1 MNNFK
6 DLDVWQR
13 AARLSVELFQ
23 EMKAC
28 NEYGLRDQVTRSALS
43 IPSNI
48 AEGTARLSD
57 RESVQFLSVARGS
70 AAELESQVLI
80 GMDAGLIGR
89 DAGQRWLREVRDIQ
103 AMLTGLIK
111 RYRSRMT

>member
-1 MNNFK
+1 MKNFK

-13 AARLSVELFQ
+13 AARLSAEIFQ
-23 EMKAC
+23 ETKDC
-28 NEYGLRDQVTRSALS
+28 REYGFRDQVTRSGLS

-48 AEGTARLSD
+48 AEGTARRSD

-70 AAELESQVLI
+70 AAELASQVMI
-80 GMDAGLIGR
+80 GMEAGLVSR
-89 DAGQRWLREVRDIQ
+89 DVGQRWLQELRDIQ
-103 AMLTGLIK
+103 AMLVGLIK